1 MQRTED
7 DRLCFKTPPLMKNS
21 SFYVYHLWSFL
32 IIQYWY
38 WGCLLSSWVT
48 HDDILCF
55 IFGRG
60 KFEVDSGHELD
71 ELEQDQN
78 DEEGDRR
85 RDDDQWW
92 FWSQYS
98 GWIFPNI
105 GAAPPLSSWHQ
116 SILLVSL
123 VTKAANEHS
132 QSLKLYNHVE
142 GPCQGLLLVETGYC
156 QCFHILELKNTMI
169 TWALTNSW

>member
-85 RDDDQWW
+85 RDDDQSSGGSGLNILGGYFPILVQLLRWAPGTSRYC
-92 FWSQYS
+92 WSA
-98 GWIFPNI
+98 W
-105 GAAPPLSSWHQ
+105 
-116 SILLVSL
+116 
-123 VTKAANEHS
+123 
-132 QSLKLYNHVE
+132 SLKLQTNIPKVWS
-142 GPCQGLLLVETGYC
+142 CIILLKAPARA
-156 QCFHILELKNTMI
+156 F
-169 TWALTNSW
+169 S